1 MDVSRTGRLVAF
13 TSEASNVVADDD
25 NELADVLVRDRH
37 ARTTTLVSAAQ
48 DGTVGNSQSGS
59 PSISANRRYVAF
71 DSFASDLVDGD
82 TNGANDVFVRDL
94 VEGTTVLVSV
104 DAMGGPADSG
114 SGDPAISADGR
125 YVAFESAATDLVDGE
140 DEPLTSDIFVRDLET
155 SLTTAVSVDVDG
167 AAPDGPSFSP
177 AISAAGTRVTFWSS
191 ASDLVPGDANGFDD
205 IFVRDLAAG
214 TTERVSVSTT
224 GGTATR

>member
-1 MDVSRTGRLVAF
+1 VDVSRTGRLVAF

-37 ARTTTLVSAAQ
+37 ARTTTLVSAAP

-71 DSFASDLVDGD
+71 DSFASDLVDG
-82 TNGANDVFVRDL
+82 
-94 VEGTTVLVSV
+94 
-104 DAMGGPADSG
+104 
-114 SGDPAISADGR
+114 
-125 YVAFESAATDLVDGE
+125 E

-155 SLTTAVSVDVDG
+155 GLTTAVSVDVDG